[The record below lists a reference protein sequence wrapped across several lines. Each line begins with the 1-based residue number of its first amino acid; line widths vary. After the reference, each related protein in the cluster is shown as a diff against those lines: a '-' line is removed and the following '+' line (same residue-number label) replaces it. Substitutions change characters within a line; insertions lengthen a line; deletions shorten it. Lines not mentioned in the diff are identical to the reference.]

1 MQNMLLIQYKMH
13 CSTHEYYTEVI
24 HITCNMCS
32 RDLPMYALRPWAY
45 ISGKSLV
52 PMLQL
57 LYVTLWWADQRPL
70 QGNKYYILYCPATR
84 AISRYCPGTSFRWTA
99 LWFVVWCIRNFQFN
113 KLYNK
118 ACNFYLWYRVFYSN
132 NDSKC
137 YYITCC
143 WYRSPL

>member
-70 QGNKYYILYCPATR
+70 QGNKFISYIALQPGQYLDIAQEHLFVELYYDL
-84 AISRYCPGTSFRWTA
+84 
-99 LWFVVWCIRNFQFN
+99 
-113 KLYNK
+113 
-118 ACNFYLWYRVFYSN
+118 
-132 NDSKC
+132 
-137 YYITCC
+137 
-143 WYRSPL
+143 